1 VNDSAVVPEHNFNV
15 PSHPEPFIEPIESLE
30 SRHLNEEH
38 TIEQPI
44 RESGFK

>member
-30 SRHLNEEH
+30 EH